1 MSCVLEVSAA
11 KVSYGEMVALRG
23 VSIFVEEGEAVC
35 VIGPNGAGKSTLMT
49 AIAGGIGLY
58 SGHIRLN
65 GQSIAGIK
73 PEEIAALGVTMV
85 PEGRHVFGKLSV
97 TDNLRIGGMLKG
109 SRRQIADDI
118 DRMFEIFPRLSE
130 RSDTLA
136 ARLSGGEQ
144 QMLVVARALMTR
156 PRLMMIDEPSLGL
169 APKITEQIYRTVLEM
184 RSRDGLTLL
193 INEQSS
199 ERILRHADRI
209 YVLRGGRVQ
218 LEDRAANLTDGR
230 AISQAYFGF
239 HPQSEGA
246 AP

>member
-1 MSCVLEVSAA
+1 MGRMLEVLSAN
-11 KVSYGEMVALRG
+11 VSYGDMVALRD
-23 VSIFVEEGEAVC
+23 VSIYVQEGEAVC

-49 AIAGGIGLY
+49 AIAGGVGLR

-65 GQSIAGIK
+65 GESIAGVK
-73 PEEIAALGVTMV
+73 PEDIAALGVTMV
-85 PEGRHVFGKLSV
+85 PEGRHVFGTLTV
-97 TDNLRIGGMLKG
+97 TDNLRIGGMLK
-109 SRRQIADDI
+109 SSSRQIADDI
-118 DRMFEIFPRLSE
+118 ERTFEIFPRLRE
-130 RSDTLA
+130 RSGSLA

-144 QMLVVARALMTR
+144 QMLVVARGLMTR

-169 APKITEQIYRTVLEM
+169 APMITEQIYHTVLEM

-199 ERILRHADRI
+199 ERILKHADRI

-218 LEDRAANLTDGR
+218 LEDLAVNLRDGK

-239 HPQSEGA
+239 HPQDEGA
-246 AP
+246 AS